1 MSMAGLQ
8 QALGGQVAMKAASS
22 DISVGGSEDRLS
34 HNSVIDKCN
43 RQREA
48 WCKWSHSIH

>member
-1 MSMAGLQ
+1 MADLQ
-8 QALGGQVAMKAASS
+8 QALSGQVAMKAMSF

-34 HNSVIDKCN
+34 HDSVIDKCN

-48 WCKWSHSIH
+48 